1 MNDLIFCTGFKGG
14 IGKSF
19 MTAAVVDYLS
29 SKNDNIVVVD
39 TDSTIPDIFKT
50 FKETYKTYACD
61 LDLDEGWSS
70 LFSICE
76 EHKDSQVVVN
86 SAAGADKTF
95 IQNIKH
101 IELASEILERRLI
114 SFFMLN
120 DEKDSLNQLDKYY
133 EATYGIAKPRME
145 VLITGIYEPTYGI
158 ANHRMAVVKNG
169 YFGADAV
176 FDVYNTSNL
185 KAKIEQGGCV
195 SYYLA
200 ALAPHVRQKIKLE
213 RKSFAD
219 AANILSFGDR
229 IFLDAWRNKVHAFLG
244 GFFDA

>member
-39 TDSTIPDIFKT
+39 TDSTIPDVFKT

-76 EHKDSQVVVN
+76 EHKDSHVVVN

-120 DEKDSLNQLDKYY
+120 DEKDSLNMLDKYY
-133 EATYGIAKPRME
+133 KETTC
-145 VLITGIYEPTYGI
+145 LN
-158 ANHRMAVVKNG
+158 NHRIAIVKNG
-169 YFGADAV
+169 YFGDDEI
-176 FDVYNTSNL
+176 FCVYNPSQL
-185 KAKIEQGGCV
+185 KANIESTDGV
-195 SYYLA
+195 SFYLPV
-200 ALAPHVRQKIKLE
+200 LASHVRQKIKLA

-219 AANILSFGDR
+219 ASNILSFGDK
-229 IFLDAWRNKVHAFLG
+229 IFLDAWRKKVHDFLR
-244 GFFDA
+244 GFLDA

>member
-39 TDSTIPDIFKT
+39 TDSTIPDVYKT

-76 EHKDSQVVVN
+76 EHNDSHVIVN

-101 IELASEILERRLI
+101 IELASEILNRRLVP
-114 SFFMLN
+114 FFMLN
-120 DEKDSLNQLDKYY
+120 DEKDSLNKLDKYY
-133 EATYGIAKPRME
+133 NATHGIR
-145 VLITGIYEPTYGI
+145 
-158 ANHRMAVVKNG
+158 NHRMAVVKNG
-169 YFGADAV
+169 YFGDDAV

-185 KAKIEQGGCV
+185 KTKIELTGCV
-195 SYYLA
+195 SCYLSK
-200 ALAPHVRQKIKLE
+200 LAPHVRQKIKLE

-219 AANILSFGDR
+219 AASILSFGDR
-229 IFLDAWRNKVHAFLG
+229 IFLDAWRKKVHAFLG
-244 GFFDA
+244 GFFNE

>member
-19 MTAAVVDYLS
+19 MTAAVIDYLS
-29 SKNDNIVVVD
+29 NKNNNIVVVD
-39 TDSTIPDIFKT
+39 TDSTIPDIYKT
-50 FKETYKTYACD
+50 FKDTYKTYACD

-76 EHKDSQVVVN
+76 EHKDSSVVVN
-86 SAAGADKTF
+86 AAAGADKTF
-95 IQNIKH
+95 IQNIRH
-101 IELASEILERRLI
+101 IELASEVFERKLI

-133 EATYGIAKPRME
+133 DATHCIK
-145 VLITGIYEPTYGI
+145 
-158 ANHRMAVVKNG
+158 NHRMAVVKNG
-169 YFGADAV
+169 YFGADSV

-185 KAKIEQGGCV
+185 KEKIELTGCV
-195 SYYLA
+195 SYYLSE
-200 ALAPHVRQKIKLE
+200 LAPHVRQKIKLG
-213 RKSFAD
+213 RKSFAE
-219 AANILSFGDR
+219 AASILSFGDR
-229 IFLDAWRNKVHAFLG
+229 IFLDAWRKKVHAFLG

>member
-39 TDSTIPDIFKT
+39 TDSTIPDVFKT

-76 EHKDSQVVVN
+76 EHKDSHVVVN

-133 EATYGIAKPRME
+133 NATC
-145 VLITGIYEPTYGI
+145 GI

-185 KAKIEQGGCV
+185 KAKIEHGGCV

-229 IFLDAWRNKVHAFLG
+229 IFLDAWRKKVHAFLG
-244 GFFDA
+244 GFFNE

>member
-39 TDSTIPDIFKT
+39 TDSTIPDVFKT

-76 EHKDSQVVVN
+76 EHKDSHAVVN

-101 IELASEILERRLI
+101 IELASEMLERRLI

-133 EATYGIAKPRME
+133 DATQ
-145 VLITGIYEPTYGI
+145 GI
-158 ANHRMAVVKNG
+158 ANHHMAVVKNG

-185 KAKIEQGGCV
+185 KAKIEHGGCV

-229 IFLDAWRNKVHAFLG
+229 IFLDAWRKKIHAFLR
-244 GFFDA
+244 GFFDE